1 LPKVRLHA
9 AATEQRSGEKASLV
23 GKVKYDCLKCP
34 GYCCSY
40 PNIHA
45 KPKDIKR
52 LAEHFGIS
60 EEKAQKRFTKTG
72 FKEKDMDKPPRVLRH
87 QGDEHY
93 GSICTFFDT
102 EKRRCTVYEARP
114 EICREYPG
122 RKRCGYYEFLTHER
136 DAQEDPDYV
145 AITNNF

>member
-1 LPKVRLHA
+1 M
-9 AATEQRSGEKASLV
+9 

-52 LAEHFGIS
+52 LADHFGVT
-60 EEKAQKRFTKTG
+60 EEQARKRYTKKG
-72 FKEKDMDKPPRVLRH
+72 FKEEGMKKRPRVLRH
-87 QGDEHY
+87 QKDEHF
-93 GSICTFFDT
+93 STICWFFDT
-102 EKRRCTVYEARP
+102 DKRRCTIYEARP

-122 RKRCGYYEFLTHER
+122 RKRCGYYEFLKFER
-136 DAQEDPDYV
+136 MLQEDDEFVPTAY
-145 AITNNF
+145 NP